1 MKEPDKV
8 LDEYLVTRAQ
18 AGSREAFE
26 RLARRWT
33 PGLLRF
39 AMRNIGQQET
49 ARDIV
54 QETWVAAI
62 RSLGRL
68 NDAARFRSWIYGIAR
83 RKCIDVIRSSQAR
96 RNLAGR
102 LQGESQAENAVP
114 AAAPGVVDESGLGK
128 ALDRLG
134 HEQRE
139 VVALYYG
146 EDLAIDEIAAI
157 ISVPAGTVKSRLFH
171 AREFLKKQLG
181 D

>member
-1 MKEPDKV
+1 MKEPDKI

-26 RLARRWT
+26 RLARRWS
-33 PGLLRF
+33 PKLLRF
-39 AMRNIGQQET
+39 AMRNIGHQET

-62 RSLGRL
+62 RSLGSL
-68 NDAARFRSWIYGIAR
+68 NDAARFRAWIYGIAR

-96 RNLAGR
+96 RRLAGR
-102 LQGESQAENAVP
+102 LQGDSLAESAEP
-114 AAAPGVVDESGLGK
+114 AAAPGVDESGLGK
-128 ALDRLG
+128 ALDRLAP
-134 HEQRE
+134 EQRE

-171 AREFLKKQLG
+171 AREFLKKQIG